1 MADAGKY
8 VLLDTLWD
16 ERVNPVTET
25 VPVFKRHRQ
34 GEVLD
39 LDEAEATRLAD
50 AGSIA
55 VEGEREARELEAAR
69 NRYRAALAALPDDLR
84 HKLGEVD
91 LDELADREIPVEE
104 LSVHH
109 PDARGFTNE
118 GHPKYAAAA
127 HGEGGTGE
135 GSGQGRRRDRYHR
148 GTRRRRRPC
157 LDDGAKTSVVRR
169 GPGRPRR
176 DESRGERLTCEGG
189 VECLT

>member
-25 VPVFKRHRQ
+25 VPVFKRHLQ
-34 GEVLD
+34 GEVLE

-50 AGSIA
+50 AGSVA

-135 GSGQGRRRDRYHR
+135 GLDKAGDETATTEELDATQAS
-148 GTRRRRRPC
+148 

-176 DESRGERLTCEGG
+176 DESRKSD
-189 VECLT
+189 